1 MLVLLIAI
9 ALEARIVHCEEN
21 TPRRRWQEMK
31 YYLTSVRYGMEHLF
45 ENINCDKP
53 MQDVPMYNAFE
64 RDIAVLNMFF
74 GDSTVFGK
82 WFGFVYLL
90 FSHVL
95 INSSKSFLNGKHLF
109 IWNYAEFIFFTSW
122 PPEYERSQKMT
133 GFEFISN
140 IGGLCGLCL
149 GFSFVSAVEIFYWF
163 AIRLFTSLGRAG

>member
-9 ALEARIVHCEEN
+9 ALVARIVLCEEN
-21 TPRRRWQEMK
+21 TPRKRCQEMK
-31 YYLTSVRYGMEHLF
+31 YYLTSVRYGIDHLL

-90 FSHVL
+90 FNHVL
-95 INSSKSFLNGKHLF
+95 L
-109 IWNYAEFIFFTSW
+109 
-122 PPEYERSQKMT
+122 
-133 GFEFISN
+133 
-140 IGGLCGLCL
+140 
-149 GFSFVSAVEIFYWF
+149 
-163 AIRLFTSLGRAG
+163 